1 MAYETHVRYLGA
13 VQFEAEC
20 RGHKVY
26 CDQPA
31 SNGGFDEG
39 LTPPEFLLVSLGTCA
54 AYYAAEYLNKRGLP
68 AAELAVNVKADKVKP
83 PARLD
88 GFVLSLR
95 VPGVDLAEH
104 EAGLRAAVEKCLI
117 HNTLKH
123 PPSISVQFDAA

>member
-1 MAYETHVRYLGA
+1 MAYETTVRYLGS

-31 SNGGFDEG
+31 ANGGFDEG
-39 LTPPEFLLVSLGTCA
+39 MTPPEFLLVSLGTCA
-54 AYYAAEYLNKRGLP
+54 GYYAAEYLNKNKLP
-68 AAELAVNVKADKVKP
+68 AEALTVKVTADKVKP

-88 GFVLSLR
+88 AFSIHIHA
-95 VPGVDLAEH
+95 PGVDLSVH

-123 PPSISVQFDAA
+123 SPSISVSVAA